1 MPRHLVHA
9 TCVAFAPEDGPEA
22 SSWPR
27 PFGVLLR
34 GPSGAGKS
42 DLALRAID
50 RGWRLVADDQ
60 TEIRLAAGRLTAGA
74 PGAIAGRMEVR
85 GLGIVTV
92 PSVPKAELCL
102 AVDLVAPDLVERL
115 PEPGFSEILGLR
127 LPCLALE
134 PFEASALA
142 KLRLAAFRAAGA
154 IMAAIRTGGQGG

>member
-1 MPRHLVHA
+1 MTGRLVHA
-9 TCVAFAPEDGPEA
+9 TCVAFVPQDGPEGGG
-22 SSWPR
+22 WGR

-60 TEIRLAAGRLTAGA
+60 TELRQAEGRISARA
-74 PGAIAGRMEVR
+74 PVAIAGRMEVR

-92 PSVPKAELCL
+92 PSAPSAELCL
-102 AVDLVAPDLVERL
+102 VVDLVAPDLVERL
-115 PEPGFSEILGLR
+115 PEPEFGELLGHR
-127 LPCLALE
+127 LPRLALD
-134 PFEASALA
+134 PFAASALA

-154 IMAAIRTGGQGG
+154 IMAPIRTGEEGG